1 MCCYHDKVGQFGK
14 TVKKVCNSSF
24 CIVINLHDSY
34 FYTFLVDGQWGPFG
48 NWSSCSQ
55 TCGGGTRTRQRECNN
70 PPPSNGGLDC
80 VGNMIQELSCNASAC
95 PPGKR
100 MVRYL

>member
-1 MCCYHDKVGQFGK
+1 MDNGDLLAIG
-14 TVKKVCNSSF
+14 
-24 CIVINLHDSY
+24 LHVHKS
-34 FYTFLVDGQWGPFG
+34 
-48 NWSSCSQ
+48 
-55 TCGGGTRTRQRECNN
+55 GGMRTRPRECNN

-80 VGNMIQELSCNASAC
+80 VGNTIQELSCNSSAC